1 MEEAD
6 VGLQAGAAQST
17 LDHHSCVIS
26 DLYRNTRKLLGQPE
40 QPWLSY
46 LLLLLQS
53 KERMSTYI
61 AQGL

>member
-26 DLYRNTRKLLGQPE
+26 DLYINPLKATQELVALEAPQSASALLS
-40 QPWLSY
+40 L
-46 LLLLLQS
+46 
-53 KERMSTYI
+53 
-61 AQGL
+61 A